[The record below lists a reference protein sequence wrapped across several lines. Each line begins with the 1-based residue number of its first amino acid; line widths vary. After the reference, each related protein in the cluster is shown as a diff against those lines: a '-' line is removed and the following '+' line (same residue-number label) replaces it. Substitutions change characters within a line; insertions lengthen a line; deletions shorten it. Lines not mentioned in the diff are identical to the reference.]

1 MVAEASKSVLSAMA
15 RAVSRLAVRRKTG
28 AMALPV
34 GVPRPVEKTTSWQPP
49 ATSPEMEVGS
59 LPGVSM
65 ITRPSW
71 ALSWSA

>member
-1 MVAEASKSVLSAMA
+1 MLSAMVW
-15 RAVSRLAVRRKTG
+15 AVRPLAVMRSTG

-34 GVPRPVEKTTSWQPP
+34 GVPRPVEKITSWQPP
-49 ATSPEMEVGS
+49 AMMPPTLEGS

-71 ALSWSA
+71 LLSFAA